1 MRMQEG
7 GSSRPSLRVF
17 SVLDRLLLTHPV
29 WLQLA
34 LNQDS
39 AVYILLREPVG
50 TFLVRKCSS
59 SQRKVLCLRV
69 TSDRSAASVKECFIC
84 EEDSTFALE
93 SSSLS
98 FPDLCRLVAFYCI
111 SR

>member
-1 MRMQEG
+1 MMQEVDSTQA
-7 GSSRPSLRVF
+7 GSQRVF
-17 SVLDRLLLTHPV
+17 SVLDRLLVTHPV
-29 WLQLA
+29 WLQLS

-39 AVYILLREPVG
+39 ALYILLREPIG

-69 TSDRSAASVKECFIC
+69 AADRSASSVKECFIC

-93 SSSLS
+93 SSALS

-111 SR
+111 S